1 MDHHSFFIISA
12 CLFGLLMTWGV
23 GANDLANVMSTA
35 IGSKSINVRQAIII
49 AFIFE
54 FAGAFLAG
62 GNVTDT
68 LRNGIIDPQVLAAS
82 SNILVYGMLSVLLAG
97 TTWMFLASTLGLP
110 VSITHTIVGSIVGF
124 GLAIVGMHGM
134 HWHQIGTI
142 ALSWLVSPILA
153 GAIAYILFMTIQK
166 LILRTDNP
174 LLNAKRYV
182 PIYIFLVGFMLSAIT
197 ILHGLSHWH
206 IHLRTSQS
214 FMIATSC
221 GLVLVLLGS
230 IVIRKHL
237 VEIPENPSF
246 RFEQVEKIFSV
257 LMLFTACAM
266 VFAHG
271 SNDVANAVAPMTVVI
286 SVVSH
291 AGNVVQGNDLPVWI
305 LTLGCVGVVFGFLT
319 YGKRVIE
326 TVGTGIT
333 ALTPS
338 RAFAATL
345 SAATTVVVATS
356 SGIPVSATQTLV
368 GAVLGVGLAR
378 GIAALNLVVIRN
390 ILMSWMITIPAGA
403 VFTIIYFYMFKAI
416 LG

>member
-35 IGSKSINVRQAIII
+35 IGSKSINVRQALII

-62 GNVTDT
+62 GNVTGT
-68 LRNGIIDPQVLAAS
+68 LRNGILDPQVLAAS
-82 SNILVYGMLSVLLAG
+82 SNILVYGMLSVLLSG

-124 GLAIVGMHGM
+124 GLVIVGAHAL

-142 ALSWLVSPILA
+142 ALSWIVTPILA
-153 GAIAYILFMTIQK
+153 GVIAYVLFMSIQK
-166 LILRTDNP
+166 FILRTDNP
-174 LLNAKRYV
+174 LVNAQRYV
-182 PIYIFLVGFMLSAIT
+182 PIYIFLVGFILSAIT
-197 ILHGLSHWH
+197 ILHGLTHWH
-206 IHLRTSQS
+206 IYLKTSQS
-214 FMIATSC
+214 LMIATGC
-221 GLVLVLLGS
+221 GLALVLVGS
-230 IVIRKHL
+230 MAIRRHL
-237 VEIPENPSF
+237 VEVTENPSF

-286 SVVSH
+286 TVVSH

-305 LTLGCVGVVFGFLT
+305 LTLGCAGVVLGFLT

-333 ALTPS
+333 TLTPS

-345 SAATTVVVATS
+345 SAATTVVIATTA
-356 SGIPVSATQTLV
+356 GIPVSATQTLV
-368 GAVLGVGLAR
+368 GSVLGVGLAR

-390 ILMSWMITIPAGA
+390 ILMSWIITIPAGA
-403 VFTIIYFYMFKAI
+403 VFTIVYYYLFKAV